1 MQTLKDDVV
10 YRLNPNC
17 SHARIEI
24 SGEIEPFQRKLS
36 EFGVIFR
43 KFSTSHHVVSSDL
56 ENLEEPVILR
66 G

>member
-17 SHARIEI
+17 SHTRIE
-24 SGEIEPFQRKLS
+24 EIEPFQRKLS

-56 ENLEEPVILR
+56 EHLEEPVKLR